1 MSIDT
6 SEPQSQ
12 SATPPKG
19 RGRVTLVDIARE
31 LSVSPSLVSKVLN
44 RRLGGSGASKEMI
57 EAIFEKAHEL
67 DYQAH
72 TVASALS
79 NRRVNAIAVLV
90 HEHGVRGSEL
100 ATAAI
105 QAIAGCA
112 ARQQQRLV
120 LQYYQTEQEFE
131 SLLPIAHQSAVDG
144 VILLGLT
151 PRSATSLNRIVSRQL
166 PVATVLDEPI
176 RSEFVNITMDQAE
189 VGRIATEHL
198 LAAGCRQLAFLGTA
212 RAAVGRAQG
221 FESALAAAGLK
232 SNPAL
237 IMKSDPALIM
247 KTFGWTAQ
255 AAEQTVR
262 DWLDQGLKFDGIVA
276 ISDQLAA
283 GAINVLLEK
292 GIKVPQQVKITGIDN
307 SPYCE
312 FFTVPITSVSQQ
324 MGPRAEMAFEALMR
338 CIDDQPVQDETVAP
352 VLHVRRSSQVV
363 TSAAT

>member
-1 MSIDT
+1 MSTDT
-6 SEPQSQ
+6 SETQSFTR
-12 SATPPKG
+12 AKG

-44 RRLGGSGASKEMI
+44 RRLGGSGASRSMI
-57 EAIFEKAHEL
+57 KAIFEKANEL
-67 DYQAH
+67 DYQPH

-120 LQYYQTEQEFE
+120 LQYYLTDDEFE
-131 SLLPIAHQSAVDG
+131 SLLPIAHQSSVDG
-144 VILLGLT
+144 VILLGL
-151 PRSATSLNRIVSRQL
+151 PPQSAASLDRIVSRHL

-176 RSEFVNITMDQAE
+176 RPEFVNITMNQEE
-189 VGRIATEHL
+189 VGRLATEHL
-198 LAAGCRQLAFLGTA
+198 ISAGCRKLAFLGHA
-212 RAAVGRAQG
+212 KAAAGRSAG
-221 FESALAAAGLK
+221 FTSALSAAGLK
-232 SNPAL
+232 T
-237 IMKSDPALIM
+237 DPALTM
-247 KTFGWTAQ
+247 NPFGWTAD
-255 AAEQTVR
+255 AADRTVR
-262 DWLDQGLKFDGIVA
+262 SWLEQGLAFDGIVA

-292 GIKVPQQVKITGIDN
+292 GIKVPQQVKVIGIDN
-307 SPYCE
+307 SPYCD

-324 MGPRAEMAFEALMR
+324 MGQRAEMAFESLMR
-338 CIDDQPVQDETVAP
+338 RIDDQPVFNETVAP
-352 VLHVRRSSQVV
+352 VLQVRRSTQ
-363 TSAAT
+363 A